1 MRWKIVPPNV
11 REPTPSPGLARFG
24 ISARQQ
30 AQSLQRRAAHTG
42 WQARASR
49 NALRHGFAI
58 AIHRQP
64 MPRSHIEHFSHEVL
78 KSVAGD
84 KAASAIEKRLFA
96 PGRAADCS
104 PWSGDT
110 LAILLACR
118 HGARA
123 PELVTGRSEV
133 GANRLID
140 FKSATLH
147 VRRVKNGTPASPKAG
162 SRAFGGIRPGW
173 R

>member
-1 MRWKIVPPNV
+1 MLFAMGLLQQFTEIARSLLVP
-11 REPTPSPGLARFG
+11 
-24 ISARQQ
+24 
-30 AQSLQRRAAHTG
+30 
-42 WQARASR
+42 
-49 NALRHGFAI
+49 
-58 AIHRQP
+58 
-64 MPRSHIEHFSHEVL
+64 HEVL

-118 HGARA
+118 HGPRA

-162 SRAFGGIRPGW
+162 SRAFGGIRPGMVPPVMW
-173 R
+173 LEFGVARSRVT